1 MTKKVKSGYIILA
14 ILVVIAI
21 AATVHSLITTKESVT
36 INFDSNVE
44 YNTNSSQKLSSKGN
58 VAALYIEGTIQQANV
73 DYDQQWLLSTISA
86 IKNDKKNVGIAIFIN
101 SPGGAVYQTD
111 DVYLALED
119 YKTTGRPIYVYQG
132 PMAASG
138 GYYISCAGN
147 KIYANRNTLTG
158 SIGVIAG
165 QSMDLTG
172 LLNKLGIKSETIYA
186 GKNKNMGNYNAPFTP
201 EQKAIMQSIADECYE
216 QFVKI
221 VAKSRNMTYE
231 EAAKLSDGRIYT
243 AQQALDNGLIDAI
256 GSWDLMLDD
265 MADAE
270 FEGTNY
276 KIVTYKKVKKQSF
289 MDIMMSKVSDITKSA
304 AASKTGIPEKVLED
318 INSPSEYPMYLY
330 K

>member
-1 MTKKVKSGYIILA
+1 MTKKVKSGDIILA

-58 VAALYIEGTIQQANV
+58 IAALYIEGTIQQANV

-265 MADAE
+265 MADTE

-304 AASKTGIPEKVLED
+304 AASKTGIPEKILED

>member
-1 MTKKVKSGYIILA
+1 MKNKIKSGYIVLIA
-14 ILVVIAI
+14 LVV
-21 AATVHSLITTKESVT
+21 VT
-36 INFDSNVE
+36 IGATIYNSLTSKSQNVVVSYDANKE
-44 YNTNSSQKLSSKGN
+44 YNKSVSKNNAKGTI
-58 VAALYIEGTIQQANV
+58 AALYIEGTIEQLNQNYNQA
-73 DYDQQWLLSTISA
+73 WLLSAIEE
-86 IKNDKKNVGIAIFIN
+86 IKNDKKNVAIAIYIN

-165 QSMDLTG
+165 QSMDMTG
-172 LLNKLGIKSETIYA
+172 LLDKLGIKSETIYA

-243 AQQALDNGLIDAI
+243 ANQALNNGLIDAI
-256 GSWDLMLDD
+256 GSWELMLDD
-265 MADAE
+265 LADTE
-270 FEGTNY
+270 FEGKRH
-276 KIVTYKKVKKQSF
+276 KIVTYKVVKKQSF
-289 MDIMMSKVSDITKSA
+289 MDIMMSKVTDITKTA
-304 AASKTGIPEKVLED
+304 AASKIGVPTNVFED
-318 INSPSEYPMYLY
+318 LNSTFSEPMYIY

>member
-58 VAALYIEGTIQQANV
+58 IAALYIEGTIQQANV
-73 DYDQQWLLSTISA
+73 DYDQQWLISTISA

>member
-58 VAALYIEGTIQQANV
+58 IAALHIEGTIQQANV

>member
-58 VAALYIEGTIQQANV
+58 IAALYIEGTIQQANV
-73 DYDQQWLLSTISA
+73 DYDQNWLLSTISA

-186 GKNKNMGNYNAPFTP
+186 GKNKNMGNYDAPFTP

-231 EAAKLSDGRIYT
+231 DAAKLSDGRIYT

>member
-1 MTKKVKSGYIILA
+1 MTKKIKSGYIILA

-58 VAALYIEGTIQQANV
+58 IAALYIEGTIQQANV
-73 DYDQQWLLSTISA
+73 DYDQNWLLSTIST

-256 GSWDLMLDD
+256 GSWDLMLND

>member
-58 VAALYIEGTIQQANV
+58 IAALYIEGTIQQANV

-221 VAKSRNMTYE
+221 VAKSRDMSYD

-243 AQQALDNGLIDAI
+243 AQQALNNGLIDSI
-256 GSWDLMLDD
+256 GSWELMLDD
-265 MADAE
+265 MAENE
-270 FEGTNY
+270 FEGVKH
-276 KIVTYKKVKKQSF
+276 KIVTFKKEKKQSF
-289 MDIMMSKVSDITKSA
+289 MDLMISKVSDITKTA
-304 AASKTGIPEKVLED
+304 AASKMGVTTD
-318 INSPSEYPMYLY
+318 IFDDLNSKIDGPMYLY

>member
-58 VAALYIEGTIQQANV
+58 IAALYIEGTIQQANV
-73 DYDQQWLLSTISA
+73 DYDQNWLLSTIST

>member
-58 VAALYIEGTIQQANV
+58 IAALYIEGTIQQANV

-172 LLNKLGIKSETIYA
+172 LLDKLGIKSETIYA

>member
-58 VAALYIEGTIQQANV
+58 IAALYIEGTIQQANV

-265 MADAE
+265 MADEE

>member
-21 AATVHSLITTKESVT
+21 AATVHSVVTTKESVT

-58 VAALYIEGTIQQANV
+58 IAALYIEGTIQQANV

-172 LLNKLGIKSETIYA
+172 LLDKLGIKSETIYA

-221 VAKSRNMTYE
+221 VAKSRDMSYD

-243 AQQALDNGLIDAI
+243 AQQALNNGLIDSI
-256 GSWDLMLDD
+256 GSWELMLDD
-265 MADAE
+265 MAENE
-270 FEGTNY
+270 FEGVKH
-276 KIVTYKKVKKQSF
+276 KIVTFKKEKKQSF
-289 MDIMMSKVSDITKSA
+289 MDLMISKVSDITKTA
-304 AASKTGIPEKVLED
+304 AASKMGVTTD
-318 INSPSEYPMYLY
+318 IFDDLNSKIDGPMYLY

>member
-14 ILVVIAI
+14 ILVVIPI

-58 VAALYIEGTIQQANV
+58 IAALYIEGTIQQANV

-231 EAAKLSDGRIYT
+231 ETAKLSDGRIYT

>member
-21 AATVHSLITTKESVT
+21 AATAHSLITTKESVT

-58 VAALYIEGTIQQANV
+58 IAALYIEGTIQQANV

-265 MADAE
+265 MADTE

>member
-58 VAALYIEGTIQQANV
+58 IAALYIEGTIQQANV

-172 LLNKLGIKSETIYA
+172 LLDKLGIKSETIYA
-186 GKNKNMGNYNAPFTP
+186 GKNKNMGNYDAPFTP

-221 VAKSRNMTYE
+221 VAKSRDMTYD

-243 AQQALDNGLIDAI
+243 AQQALNNGLIDSI
-256 GSWDLMLDD
+256 GSWELMLDD
-265 MADAE
+265 MAENE
-270 FEGTNY
+270 FEGVKH
-276 KIVTYKKVKKQSF
+276 KIVTFKKEKKQSF
-289 MDIMMSKVSDITKSA
+289 MDLMISKVSDITKTA
-304 AASKTGIPEKVLED
+304 AASKMGVTTD
-318 INSPSEYPMYLY
+318 IFDDLNSKIDGPMYLY

>member
-58 VAALYIEGTIQQANV
+58 IAALYIEGTIQQANV

-86 IKNDKKNVGIAIFIN
+86 IKNDKKNVGIAIFVN

>member
-58 VAALYIEGTIQQANV
+58 IAALYIEGTIQQANV

-289 MDIMMSKVSDITKSA
+289 MDIMISKVSDITKSA

>member
-58 VAALYIEGTIQQANV
+58 IAALYIEGTIQQANV

-265 MADAE
+265 MADTE

>member
-1 MTKKVKSGYIILA
+1 
-14 ILVVIAI
+14 
-21 AATVHSLITTKESVT
+21 
-36 INFDSNVE
+36 
-44 YNTNSSQKLSSKGN
+44 
-58 VAALYIEGTIQQANV
+58 
-73 DYDQQWLLSTISA
+73 
-86 IKNDKKNVGIAIFIN
+86 
-101 SPGGAVYQTD
+101 
-111 DVYLALED
+111 
-119 YKTTGRPIYVYQG
+119 
-132 PMAASG
+132 MAASG

-172 LLNKLGIKSETIYA
+172 LLDKLGIKSETIYA

-265 MADAE
+265 MADTE

>member
-58 VAALYIEGTIQQANV
+58 IAALYIEGTIQQANV
-73 DYDQQWLLSTISA
+73 DYDQNWLLSTISA

-265 MADAE
+265 MADTE
-270 FEGTNY
+270 FEGKNY

>member
-58 VAALYIEGTIQQANV
+58 IAALYIEGTIQQANV

-243 AQQALDNGLIDAI
+243 AQQALNNGLIDAI

>member
-58 VAALYIEGTIQQANV
+58 IAALYIEGTIQQANV

-172 LLNKLGIKSETIYA
+172 LLDKLGIKSETIYA

-221 VAKSRNMTYE
+221 VAKSRDMSYD

-243 AQQALDNGLIDAI
+243 AQQALNNGLIDSI
-256 GSWDLMLDD
+256 GSWELMLDD
-265 MADAE
+265 MAENE
-270 FEGTNY
+270 FEGVKH
-276 KIVTYKKVKKQSF
+276 KIVTFKKEKKQSF
-289 MDIMMSKVSDITKSA
+289 MDLMISKVSDITKTA
-304 AASKTGIPEKVLED
+304 AASKMGVTTD
-318 INSPSEYPMYLY
+318 IFDDLNSKIDGPMYLY

>member
-21 AATVHSLITTKESVT
+21 AATVHSVVTTKESVT

-58 VAALYIEGTIQQANV
+58 IAALYIEGTIQQANV

-265 MADAE
+265 MADTE

>member
-21 AATVHSLITTKESVT
+21 AATAHSLITTKESVT

-58 VAALYIEGTIQQANV
+58 IAALYIEGTIQQANV

>member
-21 AATVHSLITTKESVT
+21 AATVHSVVTTKESVT

-58 VAALYIEGTIQQANV
+58 IAALYIEGTIQQANV

-243 AQQALDNGLIDAI
+243 AQQALGNGLIDAI

-289 MDIMMSKVSDITKSA
+289 MDIMMSKVSDITKST

>member
-58 VAALYIEGTIQQANV
+58 IAALYIEGTIQQANV

-165 QSMDLTG
+165 QSMDMTG
-172 LLNKLGIKSETIYA
+172 LLDKLGIKSETIYA

-243 AQQALDNGLIDAI
+243 AQQALGNGLIDAI

-265 MADAE
+265 MADTE

>member
-1 MTKKVKSGYIILA
+1 MKSKIKSGYIVLA
-14 ILVVIAI
+14 VLVIVSA
-21 AATVHSLITTKESVT
+21 LITIRSCVSAKNSKPV
-36 INFDSNVE
+36 NFDVNIE
-44 YNTNSSQKLSSKGN
+44 YNNKSNGKSSSKKY

-73 DYDQQWLLSTISA
+73 DYDQNWLLSTISS

-172 LLNKLGIKSETIYA
+172 LLDKLGIKSETIYA

-221 VAKSRNMTYE
+221 VAKSRDMSYD

-243 AQQALDNGLIDAI
+243 AQQALNNGLIDSI
-256 GSWDLMLDD
+256 GSWELMLDD
-265 MADAE
+265 MVENE
-270 FEGTNY
+270 FEGVKH
-276 KIVTYKKVKKQSF
+276 KIVTFKKEKKQSF
-289 MDIMMSKVSDITKSA
+289 MDLMISKVSDITKTA
-304 AASKTGIPEKVLED
+304 AASKMGVTTD
-318 INSPSEYPMYLY
+318 IFDDLNSKIDGPMYLY

>member
-73 DYDQQWLLSTISA
+73 DYDQNWLLSTIST

-172 LLNKLGIKSETIYA
+172 LLDKLGIKSETIYA

-256 GSWDLMLDD
+256 GSWDLMLND

>member
-44 YNTNSSQKLSSKGN
+44 YNTNSSQKLSSKVN
-58 VAALYIEGTIQQANV
+58 IAALYIEGTIQQANV

-111 DVYLALED
+111 DVDLALED

>member
-58 VAALYIEGTIQQANV
+58 IAALYIEGTIQQANV
-73 DYDQQWLLSTISA
+73 DYDQNWLLSTIST

-172 LLNKLGIKSETIYA
+172 LLDKLGIKSETIYA

>member
-1 MTKKVKSGYIILA
+1 MVTIGATIYNSLTKKNKN
-14 ILVVIAI
+14 VVVSYDAN
-21 AATVHSLITTKESVT
+21 K
-36 INFDSNVE
+36 E
-44 YNTNSSQKLSSKGN
+44 YNKSVSKNNAKGTI
-58 VAALYIEGTIQQANV
+58 AALYIEGTIEQLNQNYNQA
-73 DYDQQWLLSTISA
+73 WLLSAIEE

-265 MADAE
+265 MADTE

>member
-58 VAALYIEGTIQQANV
+58 IAALYIEGTIQQANV

-256 GSWDLMLDD
+256 GSWDLMLND

>member
-58 VAALYIEGTIQQANV
+58 IAALYIEGTIQQANV

-172 LLNKLGIKSETIYA
+172 LLDKLGIKSETIYA

-221 VAKSRNMTYE
+221 VAKSRDMSYD

-243 AQQALDNGLIDAI
+243 AQQALNNGLIDSI
-256 GSWDLMLDD
+256 GSWELMLDD
-265 MADAE
+265 MAENE
-270 FEGTNY
+270 FEGEKH
-276 KIVTYKKVKKQSF
+276 KIVTFKKEKKQSF
-289 MDIMMSKVSDITKSA
+289 MDLMISKVSDITKTA
-304 AASKTGIPEKVLED
+304 AASKMGVTTD
-318 INSPSEYPMYLY
+318 IFDDLNSKIDGPMYLY

>member
-21 AATVHSLITTKESVT
+21 AATVHSVVTTKESVT

-58 VAALYIEGTIQQANV
+58 IAALYIEGTIQQANV
-73 DYDQQWLLSTISA
+73 DYDQQWLLSTIST

-304 AASKTGIPEKVLED
+304 AASKTGIPEKILED

>member
-58 VAALYIEGTIQQANV
+58 IAALYIEGTIQQANV

-186 GKNKNMGNYNAPFTP
+186 GKNKNMGNYNDPFTP

-265 MADAE
+265 MADTE

>member
-1 MTKKVKSGYIILA
+1 MKSKIKSGYIVLA
-14 ILVVIAI
+14 VLVIVSA
-21 AATVHSLITTKESVT
+21 LVT
-36 INFDSNVE
+36 IRSCVSAKNSKPVNFDVNIE
-44 YNTNSSQKLSSKGN
+44 YNNKSNGKSSSKKY

-73 DYDQQWLLSTISA
+73 DYDQNWLLSTISS

-172 LLNKLGIKSETIYA
+172 LLDKLGIKSETIYA

-265 MADAE
+265 MADTE
-270 FEGTNY
+270 FEGKNY

>member
-58 VAALYIEGTIQQANV
+58 IAALYIEGTIQQANV
-73 DYDQQWLLSTISA
+73 DYDQQWLLSTIST

-172 LLNKLGIKSETIYA
+172 LLDKLGIKSETIYA

>member
-58 VAALYIEGTIQQANV
+58 IAALYIEGTIQQANV

-86 IKNDKKNVGIAIFIN
+86 IKNDKKNVAIAIFIN